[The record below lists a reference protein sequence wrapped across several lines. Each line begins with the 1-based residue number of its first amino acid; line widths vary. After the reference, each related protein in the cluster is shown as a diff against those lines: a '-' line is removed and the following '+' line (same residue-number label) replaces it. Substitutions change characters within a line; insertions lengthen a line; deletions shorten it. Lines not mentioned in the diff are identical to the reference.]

1 MDCDAR
7 TLPDSF
13 SKTIP
18 IWAACINRAV
28 AKLRAQQGAAPV
40 AVTASHPDAVNATWP
55 SAATGSDATAVPC
68 DGVGKKEDGA
78 GANVGGHADR
88 SRVLLSSWDIELHTP
103 PRVVSDSERSQI
115 EALLDGMSDSILQS
129 NADMTAALR
138 LVKPLRP
145 LWITPQT
152 LFLDEGACTACGVPM
167 CRCTSISLSPPPPPP
182 SLAISAG
189 GRGGGTLQILLRRA
203 STEVHFYLYIPLWND
218 VRPKARCQ
226 TCLRCHSPPSS
237 A

>member
-40 AVTASHPDAVNATWP
+40 AVTASHPDAVNAT
-55 SAATGSDATAVPC
+55 S
-68 DGVGKKEDGA
+68 GVGKEEDGA
-78 GANVGGHADR
+78 GADVGGHADR
-88 SRVLLSSWDIELHTP
+88 SRVLLSSWDTELHTP

-115 EALLDGMSDSILQS
+115 EALLDGMSDSILRS

-152 LFLDEGACTACGVPM
+152 LFLDEGACTACGVPTR
-167 CRCTSISLSPPPPPP
+167 RCTRISLGP
-182 SLAISAG
+182 G
-189 GRGGGTLQILLRRA
+189 GRLQILHRRA
-203 STEVHFYLYIPLWND
+203 STEVHFYLYIP
-218 VRPKARCQ
+218 VCGMMCVQRPDARPVNVAVHPHYLPECIGSGG
-226 TCLRCHSPPSS
+226 R
-237 A
+237 AA